1 MCAGGK
7 EEVPLMAEQT
17 KAEFDIAVSTKLNE
31 RLVAK
36 VDQWAENSWRDRSKV
51 LSAILTTVLKMV
63 ERDNNFEQ
71 DLNEV
76 IRRLRLETA

>member
-1 MCAGGK
+1 
-7 EEVPLMAEQT
+7 MADQNKT
-17 KAEFDIAVSTKLNE
+17 EFDIAVSTKLNE
-31 RLVAK
+31 NLVAK
-36 VDQWAENSWRDRSKV
+36 VDQWAETSWRDRSKV

-76 IRRLRLETA
+76 IRRLHLNRA

>member
-1 MCAGGK
+1 MGAGGK
-7 EEVPLMAEQT
+7 KGVPLMAEQT

>member
-1 MCAGGK
+1 
-7 EEVPLMAEQT
+7 MAEQT

>member
-1 MCAGGK
+1 
-7 EEVPLMAEQT
+7 MAEQIKT
-17 KAEFDIAVSTKLNE
+17 EFDIAVSTKLNE
-31 RLVAK
+31 NLVVK

-71 DLNEV
+71 DLNQV
-76 IRRLRLETA
+76 IRRLRLGAV

>member
-1 MCAGGK
+1 
-7 EEVPLMAEQT
+7 MADQN
-17 KAEFDIAVSTKLNE
+17 KIEFDIAVSTKLNE
-31 RLVAK
+31 NLVAK
-36 VDQWAENSWRDRSKV
+36 VDRWAETSWRDRSKV

-76 IRRLRLETA
+76 IRRLHLNRA